1 MGFNHAALFEVV
13 AGAVPE
19 REAIVFRD
27 RRLTFA
33 AVAERA
39 NRVASALL
47 ERGVRPPRPRSDL
60 ANWESG
66 QDHVGVYLHNG
77 NEYLEVVGGANR
89 ARAVPFNV
97 NYRYVEHELA
107 YLLNDAAPFAVVYHA
122 AFAPTLGAVLSHLDR
137 PPLLIQVADE
147 SGHPL
152 LAGAEDYEQLLA
164 GSSAR
169 PPALDLSPDDLYM
182 LYTGGTTGMP
192 KGTLWRQADIYDAA
206 IGGVGRIMGLDETD
220 LQSVATSA
228 PTTAITRFLPAP
240 PFMHGAA
247 GWASLG
253 SLLSGGTVV
262 IQSDVTRFDPADVLA
277 TTERERVNSLL
288 VVGDSFGRPICEELD
303 RHEYDL
309 SSLVGV
315 ITGGATMSPA
325 VKRRLLD
332 HLPGIIIVD
341 AGGASETGT
350 QMSSL
355 STRDQTAELGIFS
368 ADATTCVVD
377 DELRT
382 VLPAGHPEPGWLARR
397 GAIPLGYLGDRD
409 KTLSTFP
416 IVDGERMSIPGDR
429 ARVRADGSIEL
440 LGRESMTI
448 NTGGE
453 KVFAEEVEQ
462 ALIAHPD
469 VDDALVVGR
478 PSEKWGTEVVA
489 VVQLRPG
496 AAVTDDQLL
505 EVASQRLARFKLPK
519 TILRVAQ
526 VHRSPSG
533 KADYGWA
540 KAQAT
545 LPVNQEQLPSG

>member
-27 RRLTFA
+27 RRLTFE
-33 AVAERA
+33 AVVDRV
-39 NRVASALL
+39 NRFASALL
-47 ERGVRPPRPRSDL
+47 DRGVRPPRPRSEL

-107 YLLNDAAPFAVVYHA
+107 YLLNDAMPFVLVYHA
-122 AFAPTLGAVLSHLDR
+122 AFAPTLSAVLPQLDR
-137 PPLLIQVADE
+137 RPRLIQVADE
-147 SGHPL
+147 SDHPL

-164 GSSAR
+164 ASSAH
-169 PPALDLSPDDLYM
+169 PPGLELSPDDLYM

-206 IGGVGRIMGLDETD
+206 IGALGRIMGLDETD
-220 LQSVATSA
+220 LKTVATSA
-228 PTTAITRFLPAP
+228 PLTRITRLLPAP

-277 TTERERVNSLL
+277 TVEREAVNTLL

-303 RHEYDL
+303 RHEYNL
-309 SSLVGV
+309 SSLVGI
-315 ITGGATMSPA
+315 ITGGATMSPG

-350 QMSSL
+350 QMTSYSSKE
-355 STRDQTAELGIFS
+355 QTAELGVFS
-368 ADATTCVVD
+368 ADDTTCVID

-382 VLPAGHPEPGWLARR
+382 VLSPGDPDAGWLAKR

-416 IVDGERMSIPGDR
+416 VVGGERMSIPGDR
-429 ARVRADGSIEL
+429 ARVRADGTIEL

-478 PSEKWGTEVVA
+478 PSDRWGAEVVA

-496 AAVTDDQLL
+496 TDLTDEQLL

-519 TILRVAQ
+519 TILRVPQ
-526 VHRSPSG
+526 VRRSPSG

-545 LPVNQEQLPSG
+545 ESTS